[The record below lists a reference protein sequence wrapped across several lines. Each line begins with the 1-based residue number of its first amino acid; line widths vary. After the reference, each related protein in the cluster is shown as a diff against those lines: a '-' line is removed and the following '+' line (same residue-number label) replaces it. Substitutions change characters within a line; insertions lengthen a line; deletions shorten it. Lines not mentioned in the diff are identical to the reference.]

1 SLEWASRRV
10 LQLNV
15 LVAVVPAV
23 GNSQFGPFPT
33 QHDAG
38 WSSPVARWAHNP
50 KVGGSNPPP
59 ATNFTDRIRARPL
72 SLRGGKHRPQIPDNF
87 QQHNIEFAL
96 LLLDLSEEAFDVGD
110 VRHV

>member
-1 SLEWASRRV
+1 M

-23 GNSQFGPFPT
+23 GKSQFGPFPT

-59 ATNFTDRIRARPL
+59 ATNITDGLTAGHLL
-72 SLRGGKHRPQIPDNF
+72 SGGGVQHRPQVPHHL
-87 QQHNIEFAL
+87 QQPGPRRNH
-96 LLLDLSEEAFDVGD
+96 DLVDEVAKGVSSVITLI
-110 VRHV
+110 VVL